1 MNVFLVVL
9 LVLAGVALLLLE
21 MFLLPGF
28 GIAGIGGFGCL
39 IGAVVLAW
47 LRIGSIAGYITLG
60 ACLLLS
66 ALAIWGFLRS
76 HALDKMALDSK
87 IDGHV
92 ELADNKLKKNCH
104 RALYLLLLCAL
115 HAVDQCRRQRRAY
128 QSGPALSHAHP

>member
-9 LVLAGVALLLLE
+9 LVLAGVALLLVE

-28 GIAGIGGFGCL
+28 GIAGVGGFGCL

-92 ELADNKLKKNCH
+92 ELADNKLKKKETKKK
-104 RALYLLLLCAL
+104 
-115 HAVDQCRRQRRAY
+115 
-128 QSGPALSHAHP
+128 G

>member
-92 ELADNKLKKNCH
+92 ELANNKLKTEEKE
-104 RALYLLLLCAL
+104 
-115 HAVDQCRRQRRAY
+115 
-128 QSGPALSHAHP
+128 S